1 MEIEEGIARKRPFRS
16 YLQRVPRRLSE
27 IVEHFFYGLGLKI
40 AQRPLK
46 WLIGST
52 VIVLV
57 SLSGLYSFRQ
67 EKNPMKLWVPQ
78 DSDFVHD
85 TEWMIDQF
93 GQGLRLE
100 NMILTA
106 DNVLEPGVLVTL
118 NEITKEVISIQTSDH
133 IAWTDVCF
141 KVPVISGIV
150 SRQKRSNGQ
159 DDFFDI
165 EPELQI
171 NSTTFEAAVHA
182 DAKLYCN
189 IVNNL
194 PKACLINSIVDL
206 WEYNSNVIIQK
217 SKEEI
222 IDDIN
227 KAKVSPTLG
236 HPINFIDLLGGI
248 TKDEKGRIISAKAVK
263 TQWAVHINFSQVD
276 MDNFGNDVGTADWVR
291 LRMTY

>member
-1 MEIEEGIARKRPFRS
+1 MFC
-16 YLQRVPRRLSE
+16 
-27 IVEHFFYGLGLKI
+27 
-40 AQRPLK
+40 
-46 WLIGST
+46 LI
-52 VIVLV
+52 
-57 SLSGLYSFRQ
+57 
-67 EKNPMKLWVPQ
+67 
-78 DSDFVHD
+78 
-85 TEWMIDQF
+85 
-93 GQGLRLE
+93 LR
-100 NMILTA
+100 
-106 DNVLEPGVLVTL
+106 
-118 NEITKEVISIQTSDH
+118 
-133 IAWTDVCF
+133 
-141 KVPVISGIV
+141 VPVISGIV

-291 LRMTY
+291 